1 MPPEPRVFAF
11 PEERA
16 RSHRWLALLFAL
28 GFLAVAGAV
37 IEGLSAVGVGA
48 GGYGP
53 RAVVSEL
60 TYDPTN
66 TPSPTPTATPTP
78 VPTPTPI
85 PKLTR
90 ASLSGLKIWSFGDST
105 SYFMT
110 VALYDL
116 ATRYGAIP
124 VRDADYSCGTGLLTS
139 QQCAF
144 QGGSLDWP
152 SFAQQQMATYSPDI
166 AVVMIGM
173 NDAVGSP
180 DPDHYRA
187 LIDSLMD
194 GMDGG
199 GRTVVWVGIPSI
211 DPALRDAHMVSEA
224 QLMNTLA
231 EQEAAARPWVIYVDA
246 WADTADANGNF
257 TWNLVDQDG
266 SVVEA
271 RAGDDGIHFTAAGGN
286 VLAEDILNAILGE

>member
-11 PEERA
+11 PEEPRA
-16 RSHRWLALLFAL
+16 PHRWMPLLFAI
-28 GFLAVAGAV
+28 GFLVLVGAV
-37 IEGLSAVGVGA
+37 IEGLSVAGVGA

-53 RAVVSEL
+53 RAIVAEV

-78 VPTPTPI
+78 LPTPTPVA
-85 PKLTR
+85 KLTR
-90 ASLSGLKIWSFGDST
+90 TSLSGLKIWSFGDST

-110 VALYDL
+110 VGLYDL
-116 ATRYGAIP
+116 AARYGAVP

-166 AVVMIGM
+166 AVVMLGM

-180 DPDHYRA
+180 DPEHYRS
-187 LIDSLMD
+187 LIDNLMD
-194 GMDGG
+194 AMQGG

-211 DPALRDAHMVSEA
+211 DPALRDAHMVTEA
-224 QLMNTLA
+224 HLMNSLA
-231 EQEAAARPWVIYVDA
+231 EQEAAARPWVIYVDG

-257 TWNLVDQDG
+257 TWDLTDQDG

-271 RAGDDGIHFTAAGGN
+271 RAGDDGIHFTSAGGT
-286 VLAEDILNAILGE
+286 VLAEDVISAVLGQ